1 VFERLNVSMMAHA
14 LAGHASSRQTAIAQN
29 VAHADTP
36 DYLARDLPSF
46 ADIWQAGGGTSMRAT
61 RAGHIGQLAPGAMP
75 AAEADRTPGTRSPNG
90 NTVSL
95 EREMVKAAEV
105 RQQFEMALAIAS
117 SASNIQRTALGRGK

>member
-1 VFERLNVSMMAHA
+1 MFERLNVSMMAHA
-14 LAGHASSRQTAIAQN
+14 LAGHASSRQSAIAQN

-36 DYLARDLPSF
+36 GYQTRDLPSF
-46 ADIWQAGGGTSMRAT
+46 ADIWQSTGATGMRAT
-61 RAGHIGQLAPGAMP
+61 RAGHMGQMAPGAMP
-75 AAEADRTPGTRSPNG
+75 AAQPDRTPGTQAPNG

-117 SASNIQRTALGRGK
+117 SAPSIQRTALGRG

>member
-1 VFERLNVSMMAHA
+1 MFNRLNVSMMAHA
-14 LAGHASSRQTAIAQN
+14 LAGHASARQSAIAQN

-36 DYLARDLPSF
+36 GYRARDLPSF
-46 ADIWQAGGGTSMRAT
+46 ADVWQASSAGAMRGT
-61 RAGHIGQLAPGAMP
+61 RAGHLGHTAPGA
-75 AAEADRTPGTRSPNG
+75 AAFAGADRSPGTQTPNG

-95 EREMVKAAEV
+95 ESEMVKAAEV

>member
-1 VFERLNVSMMAHA
+1 MFERLNVSMMAHA
-14 LAGHASSRQTAIAQN
+14 LAGHASSRQSAIAQN

-36 DYLARDLPSF
+36 GYRARDLPSF
-46 ADIWQAGGGTSMRAT
+46 ADIWQSTGATSMRAT
-61 RAGHIGQLAPGAMP
+61 RAAHIGHRALGEMP
-75 AAEADRTPGTRSPNG
+75 AAEADRTPGVQSPNG

-117 SASNIQRTALGRGK
+117 NATSIQRTALGRGK

>member
-1 VFERLNVSMMAHA
+1 MFGRLNVSMMAHA
-14 LAGHASSRQTAIAQN
+14 LAGHSSTRQAAIAQN

-36 DYLARDLPSF
+36 GYSARDLPSF
-46 ADIWQAGGGTSMRAT
+46 ADIWQASGSNSMRTT
-61 RAGHIGQLAPGAMP
+61 RTGHIGHAAPGAMP
-75 AAEADRTPGTRSPNG
+75 MAEPDRTPGAQSPNG